1 MTDNKPFDIDQI
13 IADVKTV
20 ITNPAGY
27 YQAMEKTGGFVN
39 PLVFVAV
46 MGAVSG
52 LIVAILS
59 LISSPVGMFAY
70 GFLAIIILPIGA
82 IIGSFISAGVLFVI
96 WKLMGSEHSYET
108 AYRCFAGSMAVY
120 PITTLLAI
128 IPYLGAIVGIAW
140 GCYLMIEASVA
151 VHSRERK
158 TANIVFGVIAAVLV
172 LINISTEIAARKA
185 ADRVEEFT
193 DQAAEMT
200 KMMEDYENLPPEE
213 QGKQIG
219 EFLKGLEQGMDKEP

>member
-1 MTDNKPFDIDQI
+1 MTDNKPFDINQLI
-13 IADVKTV
+13 IDVQTV

-27 YQAMEKTGGFVN
+27 YRAMEKTGGFVN

-52 LIVAILS
+52 LVAAILS
-59 LISSPVGMFAY
+59 IISSPVGMFAY
-70 GFLAIIILPIGA
+70 GFFAIVAVPIGA
-82 IIGSFISAGVLFVI
+82 VIGSFICAGVLFVI

-120 PITTLLAI
+120 PITMLLAL
-128 IPYLGAIVGIAW
+128 IPYLGAIIGIAW

-172 LINISTEIAARKA
+172 LINISTEIAARKV
-185 ADRVEEFT
+185 ADRAEE
-193 DQAAEMT
+193 MS
-200 KMMEDYENLPPEE
+200 KMMEDYQNLPAEE

-219 EFLKGLEQGMDKEP
+219 EFLKGLEQGMEKQQ

>member
-1 MTDNKPFDIDQI
+1 MTDNKPFDINQL

-27 YQAMEKTGGFVN
+27 YRAMEKTGGFAN

-52 LIVAILS
+52 LLVAILS
-59 LISSPVGMFAY
+59 IMSAPVGMFAY
-70 GFLAIIILPIGA
+70 GFLAIILLPIGA
-82 IIGSFISAGVLFVI
+82 VIGSFICAGVLFVI

-120 PITTLLAI
+120 PITTLLAL
-128 IPYLGAIVGIAW
+128 IPYLGAIIGIAW

-151 VHSRERK
+151 VHGRERK
-158 TANIVFGVIAAVLV
+158 TATIAFGVLAAVLV
-172 LINISTEIAARKA
+172 LFNISTEMAARKM
-185 ADRVEEFT
+185 ADHAEEFA
-193 DQAAEMT
+193 DQAEEMS
-200 KMMEDYENLPPEE
+200 KMMEEYEKLPPEE

-219 EFLKGLEQGMDKEP
+219 EFLKGLEKGMEKEQ